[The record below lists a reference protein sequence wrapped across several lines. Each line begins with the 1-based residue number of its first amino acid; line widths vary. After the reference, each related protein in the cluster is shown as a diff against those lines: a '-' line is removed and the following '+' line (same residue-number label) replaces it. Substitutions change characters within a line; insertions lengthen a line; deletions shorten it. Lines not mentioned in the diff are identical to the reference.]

1 MLLSELIRE
10 IPGLQLMGDHGVR
23 IDSIVCDSRKAV
35 PGSLFV
41 AMRGQKYD
49 GADYIQE
56 ALRKGASALM
66 LSPGK
71 LSGCKKLGLE
81 NGFPLVASGE
91 LRRDMALMACKLYG
105 WPTRKLK
112 LIGVTGT
119 NGKTTTTYLVESI
132 FRAAGKKTGVIGTI
146 NYRNGCS
153 EIQARQTTPESI
165 DLQKMFRDML
175 DAGTEYC
182 LLEVSSHALELNRI
196 FGSRFEACVFTNL
209 SQDHLDFHRDMES
222 YYGAKLKMFK
232 EYQAGAAIINTD
244 DEWGR
249 RLIADGS
256 NRPLTYGIHN
266 RADVSA
272 RDISLSMGG
281 SRFTLILPH
290 GSFPVHSPLAGEHNV
305 YNILAAST
313 VAFSCGIDI
322 SHIREGVASLEVVP
336 GRFQRIDLGQDFEVI
351 VDYAHTEDALRK
363 LLGAA
368 RALCEGKLITLFGCG
383 GDRDKGKRPLMG
395 KAAAELSDI
404 TVITSDN
411 PRTEDAMSII
421 RQIEKGFLSVGGNR
435 ASCKLLPDRRMAIRE
450 AIAAAE
456 TGDVVLIAG
465 KGHEKYQIVGDER
478 FLFDDAEEAGKA
490 IRAVISTKAH

>member
-10 IPGLQLMGDHGVR
+10 IPDLRLTGDPGVK

-41 AMRGQKYD
+41 AMRGQKHD

-56 ALRKGASALM
+56 ALRKGAAALM
-66 LSPGK
+66 LSTENP
-71 LSGCKKLGLE
+71 SGDKKLGLE
-81 NGFPLVASGE
+81 NRFPLIASRE

-105 WPTRKLK
+105 WPTKKLK

-132 FRAAGKKTGVIGTI
+132 LRAAGKKTGVIGTI
-146 NYRNGCS
+146 NYRSGRS

-196 FGSRFEACVFTNL
+196 SGSRFEACVFTNL

-222 YYGAKLKMFK
+222 YYGAKRKMFK
-232 EYQAGAAIINTD
+232 EYQVGATIVNAD

-249 RLIADGS
+249 KLIADDS
-256 NRPLTYGIHN
+256 NRLLTYGIHN

-272 RDISLSMGG
+272 RDMDLSMDG
-281 SRFTLILPH
+281 SRFTLILPQ
-290 GSFPVHSPLAGEHNV
+290 GSFSIHSPLAGEYNV
-305 YNILAAST
+305 YNMLAAST
-313 VAFSCGIDI
+313 VALSCGIDI
-322 SHIREGVASLEVVP
+322 SHILEGVASLKVVP
-336 GRFQRIDLGQDFEVI
+336 GRFQKIDLGQDFKVI

-368 RALCEGKLITLFGCG
+368 RTLCKGKLIALFGCG

-395 KAAAELSDI
+395 KAAAELSDMA
-404 TVITSDN
+404 VITSDN
-411 PRTEDAMSII
+411 PRTEDPMSII
-421 RQIEKGFLSVGGNR
+421 QQIEKGFLSVRENQ
-435 ASCKLLPDRRMAIRE
+435 AFYKLLPDRRMAIHE

-465 KGHEKYQIVGDER
+465 KGHEKHQIVGDER
-478 FLFDDAEEAGKA
+478 FPFDDAEEAGKA
-490 IRAVISTKAH
+490 ISTVISTKAH